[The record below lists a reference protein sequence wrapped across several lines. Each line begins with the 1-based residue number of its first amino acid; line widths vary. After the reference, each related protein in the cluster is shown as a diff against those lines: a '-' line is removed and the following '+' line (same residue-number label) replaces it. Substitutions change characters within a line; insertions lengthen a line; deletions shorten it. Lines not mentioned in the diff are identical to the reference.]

1 MINELHHLQ
10 KLIGIYNVAQ
20 EAKSQEVRLTITE
33 LTLIIEDLN
42 KLLSLNIEDQK
53 KDYVTIVADD
63 LDIDAGSF

>member
-33 LTLIIEDLN
+33 LTLIVEDLN